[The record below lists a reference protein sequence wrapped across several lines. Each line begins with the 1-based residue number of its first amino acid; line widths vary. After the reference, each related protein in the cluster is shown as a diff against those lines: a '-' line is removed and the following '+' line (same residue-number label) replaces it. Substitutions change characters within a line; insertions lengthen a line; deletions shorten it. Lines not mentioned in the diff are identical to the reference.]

1 MAFTGSYDDLTG
13 KPTAMTP
20 TVHTH
25 TKSQISDFP
34 SSLPAS
40 DVSAWAKAA
49 TKPSYTWSE
58 ITNKPNDLPLNCI
71 YSTSWYDI
79 NVAAA
84 GFDCSFKPYV
94 KFNNDKVYIGHY
106 QKNNKSNTTS
116 DNYDFTFKTSVN
128 PASSYTAFYPN
139 NRPALL
145 GMSSAKWE
153 DIYATNSSISTSD
166 KNQKKDISYIGQDS
180 GYDNTRMDD
189 DTLVKLILGLKP
201 VIYTRIDADSNRPH
215 HGIVSQDFEELLK
228 KLGIKD
234 HAAFIKSPKTKAIE
248 IEEEVEKEAEEEV
261 TNEDGTKQ
269 IVKRTVKEIQTRIE
283 YEEIPG
289 EYTYGMRYEELFGD
303 NVRFSKILWYKI
315 MEQEKIIQEQQEEI
329 NGLKARFEILEAKI
343 K

>member
-1 MAFTGSYDDLTG
+1 M
-13 KPTAMTP
+13 
-20 TVHTH
+20 
-25 TKSQISDFP
+25 
-34 SSLPAS
+34 PAS
-40 DVSAWAKAA
+40 DVKAWAKAA
-49 TKPSYTWSE
+49 TKPSYDWSE
-58 ITNKPNDLPLNCI
+58 INNMPDTLDV
-71 YSTSWYDI
+71 YRI
-79 NVAAA
+79 NAKSPWKYGYATPSGPVATD
-84 GFDCSFKPYV
+84 GGR
-94 KFNNDKVYIGHY
+94 VYYTLSGV
-106 QKNNKSNTTS
+106 
-116 DNYDFTFKTSVN
+116 DFTIGDEDHIYNNNEISKKEYRNIFTFHVQSSPFASKTC
-128 PASSYTAFYPN
+128 FYPN
-139 NRPALL
+139 VDDKSTL
-145 GMSSAKWE
+145 GLEGYRWA
-153 DIYATNSSISTSD
+153 DIYCTNSTITTSD

-269 IVKRTVKEIQTRIE
+269 IVKRTVKETQTRIE

-303 NVRFSKILWYKI
+303 NVRFSQILWYKI